1 MQENQD
7 IFIFSDCGKSFTT
20 LLSLKNHIK
29 TVHEG
34 IKDYICESCNKAFSH
49 LDNLRV
55 HTRTVHE
62 GHRDYMCKG
71 KS

>member
-1 MQENQD
+1 MEKPD
-7 IFIFSDCGKSFTT
+7 SRKP
-20 LLSLKNHIK
+20 
-29 TVHEG
+29 VHEG
-34 IKDYICESCNKAFSH
+34 IKDYICDQCNKAFSH